1 MLMVR
6 AVPHLPANLHL
17 SPDQI
22 AAAALC
28 VAAAA
33 GVSLYLFLHRRP
45 DPSELE
51 RQRREFL
58 AQRGRITDAT
68 LIDTTL
74 LQRSSRRTGDDDP
87 VPNIAFAEPP
97 PSVLQYQYRVAGV
110 QYESAQDVSALAEYV
125 RNLRIDLPIQ
135 VRYDP
140 QNPGNSIVVSETW
153 SGLRVGPRSG

>member
-1 MLMVR
+1 MLVVR

-22 AAAALC
+22 AAATLC

-33 GVSLYLFLHRRP
+33 GVSLYLYFYRRP
-45 DPSELE
+45 DPNEVE

-58 AQRGRITDAT
+58 AERGRITDAT
-68 LIDTTL
+68 LIDTSL
-74 LQRSSRRTGDDDP
+74 NQRSGRRADDDAP
-87 VPNIAFAEPP
+87 ASDIAPFEPP

-110 QYESAQDVSALAEYV
+110 RYESAQDVSTLAEYV
-125 RNLRIDLPIQ
+125 RNLRVDLPIQ

-140 QNPGNSIVVSETW
+140 QNPGNSIVVAESW
-153 SGLRVGPRSG
+153 SGLRVGPRS